1 MHKSIQEFLSAWF
14 ITHRCVIPEG
24 NLGPV
29 EKYAHTLEG
38 CIALEN
44 VFKFICGLSPDKG
57 AAKVFKHL
65 ELVRMS
71 DPSLDLTATVPDVE
85 ETDKPLSAVT
95 ERHHTF
101 FYLVSISFEE
111 VQSKGELSRNC
122 FDCVGGVFLDGDL
135 PSKLLQLKDSN
146 SCLSTDWSI
155 HFDFTSDFPHNL
167 SSLFTPSR
175 LTLET
180 LKRLKNVNTEIPKVC
195 DFVERFLDCKC
206 DYMSPYHS
214 CRFAAILSYNSG
226 KVRFFI
232 RDLQLLCSNHTKVFI
247 EADGITTVT
256 DFSTLRSGLFSLKF
270 LTRLQVYDNFLDTC
284 NVEEPLALIPNCG
297 KSLNS
302 IELRNRKPAF
312 DLMVRL
318 LQEIP
323 TLTEKCSW
331 EIGISDEDTWDVE
344 MFAGIWSCVPLTPKE
359 AEQLTSLLPH
369 FRNTITLS
377 LDLEHCSSS
386 AAAKLVESI
395 THEQLQHLAL
405 EELSMTPHLAAA
417 LGRSLPT
424 LTSLRSLKLKGA
436 TKQSSEEVVD
446 VKLSFCLDKL
456 ESLYLGCFIMRKN
469 FTTFIESLQF
479 SPNLSVLELWELN
492 LDGNDVYSLLESVSR
507 HNPGLITLG
516 LQGNPLVDSVTS
528 ITPIIRNL
536 LSLQNLLINQEDC
549 SEEGWRNLLHIQQ
562 AKSGLKIRPW
572 TSF

>member
-1 MHKSIQEFLSAWF
+1 M
-14 ITHRCVIPEG
+14 
-24 NLGPV
+24 
-29 EKYAHTLEG
+29 
-38 CIALEN
+38 
-44 VFKFICGLSPDKG
+44 
-57 AAKVFKHL
+57 
-65 ELVRMS
+65 
-71 DPSLDLTATVPDVE
+71 
-85 ETDKPLSAVT
+85 
-95 ERHHTF
+95 
-101 FYLVSISFEE
+101 
-111 VQSKGELSRNC
+111 
-122 FDCVGGVFLDGDL
+122 
-135 PSKLLQLKDSN
+135 
-146 SCLSTDWSI
+146 
-155 HFDFTSDFPHNL
+155 
-167 SSLFTPSR
+167 
-175 LTLET
+175 
-180 LKRLKNVNTEIPKVC
+180 
-195 DFVERFLDCKC
+195 
-206 DYMSPYHS
+206 
-214 CRFAAILSYNSG
+214 
-226 KVRFFI
+226 
-232 RDLQLLCSNHTKVFI
+232 QLLCSNHTKVFI

-323 TLTEKCSW
+323 TLTEWCSW
-331 EIGISDEDTWDVE
+331 EIGISYDVWDVE

-424 LTSLRSLKLKGA
+424 LTSLRLLKLKGA
-436 TKQSSEEVVD
+436 TKQSSEGVVD

-479 SPNLSVLELWELN
+479 SPNLSVLELWKLN

-516 LQGNPLVDSVTS
+516 LQGNPLGDSVTS

-536 LSLQNLLINQEDC
+536 LSLQNLWINQEDC

-562 AKSGLKIRPW
+562 AKSGLKITPW